1 MKIEYP
7 MKRKDYQKYI
17 NIRNSILIEH
27 LANHQDE
34 VEIVFDKYSLILLPG
49 VFNPLLGEGS
59 ILMRHCKNNLF
70 GNNVLEIGTGSGAL
84 SILASENSKRIIAT
98 DISPLAVECARKN
111 VKKLNLENI
120 IEVRQGDLF
129 EPVKGEKFD
138 KIIFNPP
145 FIEGQAKSF
154 IENSYYDCNY
164 ETLTEFFNN
173 AKKFLTKDGVIILCF
188 GSVGDINYLNW
199 LITVNKF
206 DVQFIANRLM
216 NNLQFFIYKIF

>member
-7 MKRKDYQKYI
+7 MKRSDYLEYI
-17 NIRNSILIEH
+17 NIRNLILIEH

-34 VEIVFDKYSLILLPG
+34 VEIIFDKYSLILSPG

-59 ILMRHCKNNLF
+59 LLMSYCKNHMF
-70 GNNVLEIGTGSGAL
+70 GSNVLEIGTGTGAL
-84 SILASENSKRIIAT
+84 SILASEQSKRIIAT
-98 DISPLAVECARKN
+98 DISPLAVDCARKN
-111 VKKLNLENI
+111 VKRLNLEYF

-145 FIEGQAKSF
+145 FIEGQSKSF

-164 ETLTEFFNN
+164 ETLTKFFNN
-173 AKKFLTKDGVIILCF
+173 AKNYLTVDGAIILCF

-199 LITVNKF
+199 LITANHF
-206 DVQFIANRLM
+206 NVQFITNRLM
-216 NNLQFFIYKIF
+216 NNLQFFVYKIW